1 MANQPQTKSASYL
14 DDTISPPYDNSFRQE
29 SFSRLTSCDVK
40 VCLHMSQQLRLI
52 SFLATQPNMVGA
64 TSLSLSSKTA
74 SMISSALPS
83 NRSLMESK
91 DSSSSLEI
99 FYSQKV
105 IFTLI
110 SDQQLK
116 ILFEFKTSLK
126 LTRNLPPLNCHI
138 VKKAFQWDYF
148 GIQCFI
154 RICNQRELIC
164 Q

>member
-1 MANQPQTKSASYL
+1 MAKQPQTKSASYL
-14 DDTISPPYDNSFRQE
+14 DDTISPSYDNSFRQE

-40 VCLHMSQQLRLI
+40 VYLHMSQQLRLI
-52 SFLATQPNMVGA
+52 NFLATQPDMVGA

-74 SMISSALPS
+74 SMISSALSS

-110 SDQQLK
+110 SDRQLK
-116 ILFEFKTSLK
+116 ILFELKTSLK
-126 LTRNLPPLNCHI
+126 LTRNLPPLNCRI
-138 VKKAFQWDYF
+138 VKKAFQWDYL
-148 GIQCFI
+148 GIQRFL
-154 RICNQRELIC
+154 RICNQRQLIR